1 MKLVSI
7 DKVAK
12 RSVEEA
18 AAYWVVRLEASSCG
32 PADRAAFEKWRAAQ
46 APHAEAYARAQR
58 ALAIIDQN
66 LGSIELMDLGER
78 VFEEIRK
85 SRRPFLRSAG
95 MGLAVACT
103 LVLGVVTFLQNGVE
117 PGVDQQ
123 PRIVES
129 TFETAVGERS
139 TVILPDD
146 SVVTLNTDS
155 LVEVPYVQNS
165 DVRRLILVR
174 GQAHF
179 AVEKDS
185 RPFEVFAGGQ
195 RVVALGTAFDIRI
208 DEDLGVLVTLVE
220 GRVSV
225 YEGGVRGAAA
235 VSPTPESAGGTSSGK
250 TTSGTVLKEGEQL
263 IARPDAPP
271 EVITV
276 DVAQVVGW
284 REGQLVFRD
293 DPLRNVVKEINR
305 YSTKKLVVDD
315 DERLDGIQIGG
326 VFKAGSTESFVAA
339 MEELYPVQ
347 ARRVAADRVALVWVD
362 RTFDR
367 FDGKDPANPLAR

>member
-7 DKVAK
+7 DKVSK
-12 RSVEEA
+12 RPVEEA
-18 AAYWVVRLEASSCG
+18 AAYWVVRLDAPSCR
-32 PADRAAFEKWRAAQ
+32 PADRAAFERWRATHAS
-46 APHAEAYARAQR
+46 HAEAYARARR
-58 ALAIIDQN
+58 ALAIVDQN
-66 LGSIELMDLGER
+66 LDSVELMDLGER
-78 VFEEIRK
+78 VFEEAGT
-85 SRRPFLRSAG
+85 SRRPFFRFAG
-95 MGLAVACT
+95 IGLAVACAM
-103 LVLGVVTFLQNGVE
+103 VLGAVPFLQNGVE
-117 PGVDQQ
+117 PGIDQQ
-123 PRIVES
+123 LRTVERS
-129 TFETAVGERS
+129 FETVVGERS
-139 TVILPDD
+139 TVVLPDA

-155 LVEVPYVQNS
+155 LVEVPHVGKA

-179 AVEKDS
+179 AVEKDP
-185 RPFEVFAGGQ
+185 RPFEVLAGGQ
-195 RVVALGTAFDIRI
+195 QIVALGTAFDVRI

-225 YEGGVRGAAA
+225 SGGRVQDAAA
-235 VSPTPESAGGTSSGK
+235 VLPPPGSVHGASGGQASAR
-250 TTSGTVLKEGEQL
+250 TVLREGEQL

-271 EVITV
+271 EVIV
-276 DVAQVVGW
+276 ADVEQVAGW

-339 MEELYPVQ
+339 VEELYPVQ
-347 ARRVAADRVALVWVD
+347 AHRVAADQVALVWVD
-362 RTFDR
+362 RTIDS
-367 FDGKDPANPLAR
+367 KDPADPLAR